1 MAMKN
6 FRPDVIVT
14 HLESLRRRGEEKPL
28 GTRFFSTPE
37 ISSWLMA
44 ISIECRNADLPL
56 SVVLTEKIQASFA
69 APATATYGSFI
80 EMVHVLFHRTCDEFA
95 APPFRFLAIAPE
107 KAKLLQPAPPFGYD
121 VAKAF
126 PRASDDILEATKCY
140 ALERYTASVFHLMRA
155 IEIGL
160 DPPEAPQCRLP
171 GESRVGGG
179 YQCDRFRSEDG
190 SQRRAHRRRH
200 GRELHRSFIGP
211 TNYQECLAK
220 PDYARETFI

>member
-1 MAMKN
+1 M
-6 FRPDVIVT
+6 DC
-14 HLESLRRRGEEKPL
+14 
-28 GTRFFSTPE
+28 PE
-37 ISSWLMA
+37 TEFCRASERT
-44 ISIECRNADLPL
+44 IEW
-56 SVVLTEKIQASFA
+56 VGV
-69 APATATYGSFI
+69 
-80 EMVHVLFHRTCDEFA
+80 
-95 APPFRFLAIAPE
+95 
-107 KAKLLQPAPPFGYD
+107 APPFGYD